1 MVKMSSELVKS
12 TSVMD
17 RSNNNETISV
27 RLARYLDRIRH
38 LETKNTQN
46 FLKEA
51 DTRAVKQ
58 QELQTKD
65 VDELREQ
72 YETQLQWNREK
83 LENLMKTKL
92 NAEEM
97 ASQRDREA
105 LEHVLKTLSV
115 THNQINESESRL
127 IALEQTKFTLTDT
140 IRNLQTSL
148 AIEQSQAKQLQ
159 TEINRL
165 REGLASKIEQHQQIM
180 DTEAEDSLTLE
191 IAQFNRLLSQEEKR
205 LKLSTSS
212 EIHKRRDIT
221 KNEFKK

>member
-1 MVKMSSELVKS
+1 MNSELVKS
-12 TSVMD
+12 TSAMD

-38 LETKNTQN
+38 LETKNTQK
-46 FLKEA
+46 FLEEA
-51 DTRAVKQ
+51 DTRVVEQ

-65 VDELREQ
+65 LDELREQ
-72 YETQLQWNREK
+72 YETQLQSNREK
-83 LENLMKTKL
+83 LENLMKAKL

-127 IALEQTKFTLTDT
+127 IALEQTKFTLTDK
-140 IRNLQTSL
+140 IRNLQTGL

-165 REGLASKIEQHQQIM
+165 REGLASKIEQHQQLV

-205 LKLSTSS
+205 LKLSTTS
-212 EIHKRRDIT
+212 EIHKRRDVT